1 MKTQKIAPITFG
13 LAIRIVKWN
22 HSPQRANASTISLVA
37 RPIINDAKK
46 AGFELRLNLCDELV
60 IEHKFTTGAE
70 LLSAVDTIQRNHG
83 RHATPTDDRE
93 RRKKWMRD
101 MDWYNS
107 RRYTFDR
114 RFRETSTCLERAARN
129 LRFLRDSVREN
140 AKAETICFWAKHL
153 TKAYSEQRLELAAR
167 MNQPETVTQSLIFTE
182 AAAIAA
188 EMPF

>member
-1 MKTQKIAPITFG
+1 MKAQKIAPITFG

-70 LLSAVDTIQRNHG
+70 LLGAVDAIQRNHG
-83 RHATPTDDRE
+83 KHATPIGDRE
-93 RRKKWMRD
+93 RRKKWARD

-107 RRYTFDR
+107 RRYNFDKHLR
-114 RFRETSTCLERAARN
+114 CIATCAQHTAFCLHC
-129 LRFLRDSVREN
+129 LRDAVQEPTS
-140 AKAETICFWAKHL
+140 AEDIYYWAQRL
-153 TKAYSEQRLELAAR
+153 TETRNERRLELAAR
-167 MNQPETVTQSLIFTE
+167 MNQPETVTQSLIYSE

-188 EMPF
+188 ELPF